1 MLIKAENLSF
11 ARGGKTILQDIS
23 MQVSDGEIVT
33 IIGPNGAGKSSLI
46 KILLG
51 LEQHD
56 SGSLQTNPNL
66 RIGYMPQQL
75 QLSPHL
81 PLTVT
86 RFLALAKASKDE
98 INIAAKTASITSL
111 LKQPMQ
117 NLSGGEQQRV
127 LLARAILCKPNL
139 LVLDEPVQGVDI
151 AGQAALYRLIGQLRD
166 QLNCGVLMVSHDLH
180 LVMAAT
186 DTVVCLNQ
194 HICCKGHPDVVSAH
208 PAYLELFGQ
217 PLDSAL
223 ALYTHHHDHTHEHS
237 DDCNH
242 NTSDE

>member
-1 MLIKAENLSF
+1 MLIDAKQLSF

-23 MQVSDGEIVT
+23 MRVTRSEIVT
-33 IIGPNGAGKSSLI
+33 IIGPNGAGKSSLL

-51 LEQHD
+51 LEKHD
-56 SGSLQTNPNL
+56 SGTLKTNAML
-66 RIGYMPQQL
+66 RVGYMPQQL

-81 PLTVT
+81 PLTVE

-98 INIAAKTASITSL
+98 IKIAAKTVGISGL
-111 LKQPMQ
+111 LNQAMQ

-127 LLARAILCKPNL
+127 LLARAILRKPNL

-151 AGQAALYRLIGQLRD
+151 AGQAALYRLIGRLRD

-180 LVMAAT
+180 LVMAET

-208 PAYLELFGQ
+208 PAYLELFGK

-223 ALYTHHHDHTHEHS
+223 ALYTHHHDHTHDHGES
-237 DDCNH
+237 CNH
-242 NTSDE
+242 DVDEK

>member
-1 MLIKAENLSF
+1 MH
-11 ARGGKTILQDIS
+11 
-23 MQVSDGEIVT
+23 VSVGEIVR
-33 IIGPNGAGKSSLI
+33 IIGPKGAGKSSLL

-51 LEQHD
+51 LEKHD
-56 SGSLQTNPNL
+56 SGPLQTNEKL
-66 RIGYMPQQL
+66 RVGYMPQQL

-81 PLTVT
+81 PLTVS

-98 INIAAKTASITSL
+98 IAIAAETVAISSL
-111 LKQPMQ
+111 LNQPMQ

-127 LLARAILCKPNL
+127 LLARAILRKPNL

-166 QLNCGVLMVSHDLH
+166 ELNCGVLMVSHDLH
-180 LVMAAT
+180 LVMAET

-194 HICCKGHPDVVSAH
+194 HICCKGHPDIVSAH

-223 ALYTHHHDHTHEHS
+223 ALYTHHHDHTHEHGDSCSHDAS
-237 DDCNH
+237 DK
-242 NTSDE
+242 

>member
-1 MLIKAENLSF
+1 MH
-11 ARGGKTILQDIS
+11 
-23 MQVSDGEIVT
+23 VSVGEIVT
-33 IIGPNGAGKSSLI
+33 IIGPNGAGKSSLL

-51 LEQHD
+51 LEKHD
-56 SGSLQTNPNL
+56 SGALQTNASL
-66 RIGYMPQQL
+66 RVGYMPQQL

-81 PLTVT
+81 PLTVS
-86 RFLALAKASKDE
+86 RFLALAKASKNE
-98 INIAAKTASITSL
+98 IGIAAETVAISSL
-111 LKQPMQ
+111 LNQPMQ

-127 LLARAILCKPNL
+127 LLARAILRKPNL

-194 HICCKGHPDVVSAH
+194 HICCKGHPDIVSAH

-223 ALYTHHHDHTHEHS
+223 ALYTHHHDHTHEHGDSCSHDAS
-237 DDCNH
+237 DK
-242 NTSDE
+242 

>member
-1 MLIKAENLSF
+1 MLIDAKQLSF

-23 MQVSDGEIVT
+23 MRVTRGEIVT
-33 IIGPNGAGKSSLI
+33 IIGPNGAGKSSLL

-51 LEQHD
+51 LEKHD
-56 SGSLQTNPNL
+56 SGTLKTNAML
-66 RIGYMPQQL
+66 RVGYMPQQL

-81 PLTVT
+81 PLTVE

-98 INIAAKTASITSL
+98 IKIAAQTVSISGL
-111 LKQPMQ
+111 LNQAMQ

-127 LLARAILCKPNL
+127 LLARAILRKPNL

-151 AGQAALYRLIGQLRD
+151 AGQAALYRLIGRLRD

-180 LVMAAT
+180 LVMAET

-208 PAYLELFGQ
+208 PAYLELFGK

-223 ALYTHHHDHTHEHS
+223 ALYTHHHDHTHDHGES
-237 DDCNH
+237 CNH
-242 NTSDE
+242 DVDEK

>member
-1 MLIKAENLSF
+1 MLIDAKKLSF

-23 MQVSDGEIVT
+23 MQVSRGEIVT
-33 IIGPNGAGKSSLI
+33 IIGPNGAGKSSLL

-51 LEQHD
+51 LEKHD
-56 SGSLQTNPNL
+56 SGTLQTNAKL
-66 RIGYMPQQL
+66 RVGYMPQQL

-81 PLTVT
+81 PLTVE

-98 INIAAKTASITSL
+98 IKIAAQTVSITGL
-111 LKQPMQ
+111 LGQAMQ

-127 LLARAILCKPNL
+127 LLARAILRKPNL

-180 LVMAAT
+180 LVMAET

-194 HICCKGHPDVVSAH
+194 HICCEGHPDIVSAH
-208 PAYLELFGQ
+208 PAYLELFGK

-223 ALYTHHHDHTHEHS
+223 ALYTHHHDHTHEHGES
-237 DDCNH
+237 CSH
-242 NTSDE
+242 NANEK

>member
-1 MLIKAENLSF
+1 MLIDAKKLSF

-23 MQVSDGEIVT
+23 MQVSRGEIVT
-33 IIGPNGAGKSSLI
+33 IIGPNGAGKSSLL

-51 LEQHD
+51 LEKHD
-56 SGSLQTNPNL
+56 SGTLQTNAKL
-66 RIGYMPQQL
+66 RVGYMPQQL

-81 PLTVT
+81 PLTVE

-98 INIAAKTASITSL
+98 IKIAAQTVSITGL
-111 LKQPMQ
+111 LGQAMQ

-127 LLARAILCKPNL
+127 LLARAILRKPNL

-151 AGQAALYRLIGQLRD
+151 GGQAALYRLIGQLRD

-180 LVMAAT
+180 LVMAET

-194 HICCKGHPDVVSAH
+194 HICCEGHPDIVSAH
-208 PAYLELFGQ
+208 PAYLELFGK

-223 ALYTHHHDHTHEHS
+223 ALYTHHHDHTHEHGES
-237 DDCNH
+237 CSHDA
-242 NTSDE
+242 SEK

>member
-1 MLIKAENLSF
+1 MLINAEKLSF

-23 MQVSDGEIVT
+23 MQVSAGEIVT

-51 LEQHD
+51 LKKHD
-56 SGSLQTNPNL
+56 SGILQTSKNL

-81 PLTVT
+81 PLTVS
-86 RFLALAKASKDE
+86 RFLALAKASTQE
-98 INIAAKTASITSL
+98 INLAAETVSVTSL
-111 LKQPMQ
+111 LNQPMQ

-151 AGQAALYRLIGQLRD
+151 AGQASIYRLISQLRD

-223 ALYTHHHDHTHEHS
+223 ALYTHHHDHTHDHGDNCSHTAGQE
-237 DDCNH
+237 
-242 NTSDE
+242 

>member
-1 MLIKAENLSF
+1 MLIDAKQLSF

-23 MQVSDGEIVT
+23 MQVSRGEIVT
-33 IIGPNGAGKSSLI
+33 IIGPNGAGKSSLL

-51 LEQHD
+51 LEKHD
-56 SGSLQTNPNL
+56 SGTLKTNAML
-66 RIGYMPQQL
+66 RVGYMPQQL

-81 PLTVT
+81 PLTVE

-98 INIAAKTASITSL
+98 IKIAAHTVSISGL
-111 LKQPMQ
+111 LSQAMQ

-127 LLARAILCKPNL
+127 LLARAILRKPNL

-180 LVMAAT
+180 LVMAET

-194 HICCKGHPDVVSAH
+194 HICCKGHPAIVSAH
-208 PAYLELFGQ
+208 PAYLELFGK

-223 ALYTHHHDHTHEHS
+223 ALYTHHHDHTHEHGES
-237 DDCNH
+237 CNH
-242 NTSDE
+242 DAGEK

>member
-1 MLIKAENLSF
+1 MLIDAKKLSF

-23 MQVSDGEIVT
+23 MQVSRGEIVT
-33 IIGPNGAGKSSLI
+33 IIGPNGAGKSSLL

-51 LEQHD
+51 LEKHD
-56 SGSLQTNPNL
+56 SGTLQTNAKL
-66 RIGYMPQQL
+66 RVGYMPQQL

-81 PLTVT
+81 PLTVE

-98 INIAAKTASITSL
+98 IKIAAQTVSITGL
-111 LKQPMQ
+111 LGQAMQ

-127 LLARAILCKPNL
+127 LLARAILRKPNL

-180 LVMAAT
+180 LVMAET

-194 HICCKGHPDVVSAH
+194 HICFEGHPDIVSAH
-208 PAYLELFGQ
+208 PAYLELFGK

-223 ALYTHHHDHTHEHS
+223 ALYTHHHDHTHEHGES
-237 DDCNH
+237 CSH
-242 NTSDE
+242 NANEK